1 MISHLNYETQSE
13 LRKLWILTDINF
25 EVSLSGAYIAIIS
38 LLMTCLKTKCL
49 DCGGEGL
56 GVAELCSTRDKSQI
70 SKPFPR
76 RQGYNMACGVYL
88 LRRCGG
94 LRRQGVDK
102 HGSGRREKLDQC
114 WCWCLHSWS
123 WCVVCRAPFASLF
136 TQQSVNRININ
147 NMNELLI
154 YSVIPNMY
162 LYAIVWREEIEK
174 TDSPPSSFLTL
185 SG

>member
-1 MISHLNYETQSE
+1 MITYLNYE
-13 LRKLWILTDINF
+13 LRKLWILTYINF
-25 EVSLSGAYIAIIS
+25 EVSLSGAYMAIIS

-102 HGSGRREKLDQC
+102 HGSGRREKLDQ
-114 WCWCLHSWS
+114 
-123 WCVVCRAPFASLF
+123 
-136 TQQSVNRININ
+136 T
-147 NMNELLI
+147 
-154 YSVIPNMY
+154 
-162 LYAIVWREEIEK
+162 
-174 TDSPPSSFLTL
+174 PPSSGGAWTAPCVRAASRLPFVSPSSLKSVRATL
-185 SG
+185 LLAISCFSIWNKLFIIIIEDLVYIF